1 MLITIQKIAQ
11 KLTKIWNVGIFC
23 DLFNIFL
30 KWLKSFTEN
39 RYIYIDSL
47 DIHRCKNKITFPFK
61 QRKANIL
68 TLFRIHKST
77 NGELSI
83 ILSKVLKH

>member
-1 MLITIQKIAQ
+1 ML
-11 KLTKIWNVGIFC
+11 VSFV
-23 DLFNIFL
+23 IFL
-30 KWLKSFTEN
+30 TYSWNDWSLSLKTD
-39 RYIYIDSL
+39 IYIDSL